1 MGKYATIIHD
11 FSPKENH
18 LLVDFFAKKAKWN
31 EKNISRTKKSY
42 DWEDENS
49 QAAQLNPEIASI
61 ADFRLNLSPGCAMIS
76 AGV

>member
-1 MGKYATIIHD
+1 
-11 FSPKENH
+11 
-18 LLVDFFAKKAKWN
+18 LQKKPNGIKKTSA
-31 EKNISRTKKSY
+31 EQKSY

>member
-1 MGKYATIIHD
+1 MGKCATIIHD
-11 FSPKENH
+11 FSPKENR
-18 LLVDFFAKKAKWN
+18 LQVDFLQKKPNAM
-31 EKNISRTKKSY
+31 KKTSAEQKLY

-49 QAAQLNPEIASI
+49 QAAQANPEIASI